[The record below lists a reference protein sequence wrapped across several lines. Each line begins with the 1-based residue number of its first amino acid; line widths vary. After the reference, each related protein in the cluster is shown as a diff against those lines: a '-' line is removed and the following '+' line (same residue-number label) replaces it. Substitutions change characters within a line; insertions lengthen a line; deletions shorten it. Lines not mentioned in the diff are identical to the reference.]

1 MVAIHQSLAKASDKG
16 KGSLVDI
23 GRSLINTFESL
34 PKNEQGHLE
43 GPAIRYLV
51 HSYFLKEHGWL
62 IRGLEPQQV
71 HNSTYDELGDSKDV
85 PEMTGDDILGFVQT
99 VLKGGLKEGQQDSGF
114 RLSDVVAMVA
124 ILRNLILNEGL
135 DLLYESYRLNGH
147 NPYNAVKEDELAKI
161 LDSYMVLSIVG
172 KDTNQTHPLELA
184 KTQQM

>member
-23 GRSLINTFESL
+23 GRSLISTFESL

-62 IRGLEPQQV
+62 IRGLEPQVV
-71 HNSTYDELGDSKDV
+71 HNSTYDELGDTQV
-85 PEMTGDDILGFVQT
+85 PEMTGDDIPSFVQT
-99 VLKGGLKEGQQDSGF
+99 VLKGGLKEGRQDDGF

-124 ILRNLILNEGL
+124 ILRNLILNEG
-135 DLLYESYRLNGH
+135 
-147 NPYNAVKEDELAKI
+147 
-161 LDSYMVLSIVG
+161 
-172 KDTNQTHPLELA
+172 
-184 KTQQM
+184 